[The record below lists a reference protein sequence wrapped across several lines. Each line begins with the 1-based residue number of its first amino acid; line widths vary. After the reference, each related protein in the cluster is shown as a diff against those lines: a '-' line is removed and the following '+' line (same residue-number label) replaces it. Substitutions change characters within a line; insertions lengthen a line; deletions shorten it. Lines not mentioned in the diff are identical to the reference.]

1 MMKTLPTILACLV
14 AGLLGGCAHASRTP
28 PAANA
33 PSARLTWPDPSAR
46 VIHTKRG
53 NRTVR
58 VNQKVALSRT
68 QGPTVVGKL
77 VGVNDGIVELK
88 TRRTRVWIAEREVK
102 DAANY

>member
-1 MMKTLPTILACLV
+1 MKTLPAIVACLV
-14 AGLLGGCAHASRTP
+14 AGLLGGCAHVSRTHP
-28 PAANA
+28 VANA

-46 VIHTKRG
+46 VIHAQRG

-58 VNQKVALSRT
+58 VNRNVVLSRT

-102 DAANY
+102 DVANY